1 MNTLQN
7 LKKKIETVA
16 DLLSVVRTMKSLA
29 AVNIRQFERA
39 AHSLEEYSRIVD
51 LGWTALFRSRGR
63 ISSKRKPPLEAVHL
77 VIGSDQGMCGPFNE
91 TILALTLEKERELSE
106 KGVQTFF
113 WSVGERM
120 RSGLEEEG
128 KKVHEHFALPGS
140 IQGINE
146 GVQAL
151 TLAFES
157 WQNERGSDILYL
169 SYNQL
174 FKGSAYQPLHS
185 RILPLDPSWQEAYTK
200 ERWPGR
206 CLPLL
211 GLEEEALFR
220 HLFRQYVFVSFYRAF
235 AQSMASENAARLRAM
250 QAAEKN
256 ILELEES
263 LLARFREMRQ
273 NTITSELLD
282 IITGFEAISE
292 EAG

>member
-1 MNTLQN
+1 MHTLES

-39 AHSLEEYSRIVD
+39 AHSLEEYSRVVD

-63 ISSKRKPPLEAVHL
+63 ISSKRKPHLDAVHL

-91 TILALTLEKERELSE
+91 TVLTLALEKEREISE

-128 KKVHEHFALPGS
+128 KKVHEHFVLPGS

-146 GVQAL
+146 GVQVV
-151 TLAFES
+151 TQAFDS
-157 WQNERGSDILYL
+157 WQNERGSDMLYL

-174 FKGSAYQPLHS
+174 FKGSAYQPIHS
-185 RILPLDPSWQEAYTK
+185 QILPLDPSWQETHKK
-200 ERWPGR
+200 EKWPER

-211 GLEEEALFR
+211 GLEEESLFR

-256 ILELEES
+256 ILELEET
-263 LLARFREMRQ
+263 LLAQFRQTRQ
-273 NTITSELLD
+273 NTITAELLD
-282 IITGFEAISE
+282 IITGFEAISG